1 MSRSL
6 KESLVGG
13 RSIATGTQHRRG
25 TSLSGM
31 SRDTD
36 ENLDLFSRNRRSLS
50 VVSSDESDVSAK
62 LGRLS
67 VGPAKLARSG
77 MDDLL
82 SSTDA
87 GKHDYDWLLTPPGT
101 PLFPSSDGSEPQPPS
116 AAPRINSLVRSVSTT
131 KASRLSVSQSE
142 SNHTLRPIR
151 SSSVT
156 RPSIS
161 SSQYS
166 TYSNK
171 STSILNTSSASV
183 SSYIR
188 PSTPNRPAT
197 RPSTPSSRPVA
208 SRSSTPSR
216 ARPVSTSSSIE
227 RSRPSQNSRPST
239 PNSRPQISAN
249 LNTPT
254 TRSASRPT
262 TPTRRHSAPSSS
274 PASAH
279 SLSPATGSVS
289 SVSRGLSNGRS
300 TPTVSRP
307 SSPSPRVRP
316 PPQPIILHDFS
327 LETPPNLRTTLPDR
341 PLSAGRSRPG
351 AAITVKGNTETPT
364 SSNLTRRQP
373 SPVASRGRLT
383 EPSARS
389 RPHSNGQAVDTTESR
404 RASHVSDL
412 SIRRPVKTSATS
424 TESTGFGRTISK
436 KSLDMAI
443 RHMDIRNGTNGT
455 RPLSSTTLFPQSI
468 RSGKPKVQT
477 KHTISAPAS
486 VNGNLSMYN
495 NGVISDNG
503 DYINRPSEN
512 GMSKEEKFRHSAK
525 LVCSFWV
532 GVSCNPNGT
541 RVVALHLPAVGFRG
555 PIPPNTIGK
564 LDALTILSLRLNHL
578 NQSLPPDIL
587 SLPSLN
593 YVYLEENN
601 FTGDIPYLLSSQ
613 LNLINLSFNSFT
625 GSIPNSIQ
633 KLGYLNVL
641 NLQNN
646 SLTGS
651 IPDLNLPNLKQINF
665 SYNHLSGSIPS
676 SLQKFPAC
684 SFEGNPM
691 LCGPPLNHC
700 LMNTSPCEN
709 PKEDFSSGVQEARK
723 NKLVFLGGNT
733 CNFDLEDLLRASAEV
748 MGKGTY
754 GTTYK
759 AILEDGT
766 TVVVKRLKEVALG
779 KREFE
784 QQIEIMVRVG
794 QHPNIVPPQAYYYS
808 KDEKLIVYD
817 YMIVGSLWAHLHG
830 YRETERTLD
839 WETRVKICLGAA
851 RGVAHIHS
859 SSGGKFTHG
868 SIKSSNILLTRDLQ
882 GCISDFGLSPL
893 FAPPSIPPKIA
904 GYQAPEVIEF
914 RKYIQ
919 KSDVYSFG
927 IILLEM
933 LTGKA
938 PVQSLGGNENVVDLP
953 RWVNSIIRE
962 EWTAEVFDSELI
974 GYQNNEEEM
983 VQMLQIALACVEK
996 VPDKRPKMEE
1006 VVRMIEEIQS
1016 FDLETWP

>member
-1 MSRSL
+1 M
-6 KESLVGG
+6 
-13 RSIATGTQHRRG
+13 
-25 TSLSGM
+25 
-31 SRDTD
+31 
-36 ENLDLFSRNRRSLS
+36 
-50 VVSSDESDVSAK
+50 
-62 LGRLS
+62 
-67 VGPAKLARSG
+67 
-77 MDDLL
+77 
-82 SSTDA
+82 
-87 GKHDYDWLLTPPGT
+87 
-101 PLFPSSDGSEPQPPS
+101 
-116 AAPRINSLVRSVSTT
+116 
-131 KASRLSVSQSE
+131 
-142 SNHTLRPIR
+142 
-151 SSSVT
+151 
-156 RPSIS
+156 
-161 SSQYS
+161 
-166 TYSNK
+166 
-171 STSILNTSSASV
+171 
-183 SSYIR
+183 
-188 PSTPNRPAT
+188 
-197 RPSTPSSRPVA
+197 
-208 SRSSTPSR
+208 
-216 ARPVSTSSSIE
+216 
-227 RSRPSQNSRPST
+227 
-239 PNSRPQISAN
+239 
-249 LNTPT
+249 
-254 TRSASRPT
+254 
-262 TPTRRHSAPSSS
+262 
-274 PASAH
+274 
-279 SLSPATGSVS
+279 
-289 SVSRGLSNGRS
+289 
-300 TPTVSRP
+300 
-307 SSPSPRVRP
+307 
-316 PPQPIILHDFS
+316 
-327 LETPPNLRTTLPDR
+327 
-341 PLSAGRSRPG
+341 
-351 AAITVKGNTETPT
+351 
-364 SSNLTRRQP
+364 
-373 SPVASRGRLT
+373 
-383 EPSARS
+383 
-389 RPHSNGQAVDTTESR
+389 
-404 RASHVSDL
+404 
-412 SIRRPVKTSATS
+412 
-424 TESTGFGRTISK
+424 
-436 KSLDMAI
+436 
-443 RHMDIRNGTNGT
+443 
-455 RPLSSTTLFPQSI
+455 
-468 RSGKPKVQT
+468 
-477 KHTISAPAS
+477 
-486 VNGNLSMYN
+486 
-495 NGVISDNG
+495 
-503 DYINRPSEN
+503 
-512 GMSKEEKFRHSAK
+512 
-525 LVCSFWV
+525 SFWV

-676 SLQKFPAC
+676 SLQK
-684 SFEGNPM
+684 EPM

-700 LMNTSPCEN
+700 LMNTSPSPSPTYFPPSPTIPHYQKAKKKLSVVLCCLKKKNVTSGGALKRKFYGGRCEN

-794 QHPNIVPPQAYYYS
+794 QHPNIVPPRAYYYS

-1006 VVRMIEEIQS
+1006 DMYPIHDS
-1016 FDLETWP
+1016 FDTPPKSNVLTSHRDVGPTSHSAVGPTSMRGAGTALRINLYLLETIVEEGPKRKIIKHQAHSLTMYITCWIQHTPSRLWLSCILPKQLLPSWLLMIS